1 MNKKVTTTLLGLAIL
16 SAGMIPANAQRFRP
30 SNLGKLI
37 HGKPGAKGVKRG
49 KIPELFPKITRE
61 SLQPITRSAVRA
73 AMRDKKPETS
83 PRLSLDASQM
93 APIVRSSSMPAAPKN
108 VRALSTFP
116 ILSGQEVLIR
126 VDYNVPIE
134 EGKVVDNTR
143 IKETLPTLRYVLEQG
158 GKPVLISHAGRPKG
172 EVNLKYS
179 LRPMF
184 EELQRLLPE
193 YKGYFAT
200 DCVGPEAKKVVQQA
214 KNGEFVLLENL
225 RFHPEEE
232 ANDPAFAKQL
242 ADLVK
247 STPMFVEE
255 AFGTVHRAHASTVG
269 VSQYLPTVAGFLVE
283 KELSYL
289 NILRNS
295 KEPMAV
301 VFGGSKLGDKIPV
314 INALVENPNVKAM
327 FFGGGIGYTL
337 LKAKGVEV
345 GKSLV
350 DNKNLEVAKEI
361 LAKAEANG
369 IEVFLAQ
376 DFRLN
381 ATGEFIPTA
390 EAQVSDFV
398 PADME
403 SMDIGPKT
411 AALYALELKKYKKI
425 FWNGPMGVFEFPN
438 FANGS
443 FAVAK
448 AMEEA
453 YQAGAM
459 TFIGGG
465 DTPSILTRGGFN
477 PENQTHIFTGGG
489 ATLEGIVDGMNLPGL
504 HVLKK

>member
-16 SAGMIPANAQRFRP
+16 SAGMIPVHAQDMKRAYNALKGFE
-30 SNLGKLI
+30 NIGKTT
-37 HGKPGAKGVKRG
+37 
-49 KIPELFPKITRE
+49 KIPDIK
-61 SLQPITRSAVRA
+61 PI
-73 AMRDKKPETS
+73 
-83 PRLSLDASQM
+83 
-93 APIVRSSSMPAAPKN
+93 ISSKALKATATQN
-108 VRALSTFP
+108 IRALSTFP

-134 EGKVVDNTR
+134 DGKVADNNR
-143 IKETLPTLRYVLEQG
+143 IKETLETLRYVLSQG
-158 GKPVLISHAGRPKG
+158 GKAVLISHAGRPKG

-184 EELQRLLPE
+184 EELQQLLPE

-200 DCVGPEAKKVVQQA
+200 DCVGPEAKQVVQQA

-247 STPMFVEE
+247 STPIFVEE

-269 VSQYLPTVAGFLVE
+269 VAQYLPAMAGFLVE
-283 KELSYL
+283 KELAYL
-289 NILRNS
+289 NVLRNS
-295 KEPMAV
+295 EEPMAV

-314 INALVENPNVKAM
+314 IKALVENPNVKAM

-350 DNKNLEVAKEI
+350 DDKNLEVAKEI

-390 EAQVSDFV
+390 KAQ
-398 PADME
+398 E
-403 SMDIGPKT
+403 
-411 AALYALELKKYKKI
+411 
-425 FWNGPMGVFEFPN
+425 
-438 FANGS
+438 
-443 FAVAK
+443 
-448 AMEEA
+448 
-453 YQAGAM
+453 
-459 TFIGGG
+459 
-465 DTPSILTRGGFN
+465 
-477 PENQTHIFTGGG
+477 
-489 ATLEGIVDGMNLPGL
+489 
-504 HVLKK
+504 